1 MTANLRSD
9 KQWFLLPVFFFS
21 VSFLFLMV
29 CSKSSF
35 LYAMNDWPDVNI
47 YYTLGKG
54 VVDGQVP
61 YRDLFEQKG
70 PLLFFIYALAYVLSP
85 TNYIGSFFLEVL
97 SFAVLLFFI
106 YKIITLYIS
115 PKASALLIPVFSLLL
130 VTSNSFYYGGS
141 AEEFVLPPLTI
152 GLYHLL
158 RFFRHGGNVSYKTMF
173 VNGSFAG
180 CVLWIKYT
188 MLGFSLAWMAS
199 LFFIMVYQKQAV
211 RAFRSCLVFLSGMA
225 LVSLPILIYFFA
237 NNALYELFDIYFY
250 VNLFAY
256 AEHTSILW
264 RLVMLFLLPLW
275 HMIQNWVMSIFIIIG
290 IFAFMVQKK
299 YLPQTYMRVSLLS
312 CLLLLNFSVF
322 FRGTAYAYYF
332 FIFSPFSI
340 LGLIAAFDSLRA
352 ELHGLQKLSS
362 FAGAIIVV
370 ICFVLSWI
378 LSPNTKMIGI
388 EKEEFAQFRFAESMN
403 AEPGATLLCY
413 NMLDDGFYYSAGIR
427 PTEKFYCVFNLPE
440 EYFPE
445 QFDEQRQ
452 AIKEKN
458 VRFVVLKST
467 KPLEEGQFTS
477 DHAWVSRNYEYVQR
491 TTQFHEYSDV
501 TYLLYRVRP

>member
-1 MTANLRSD
+1 MNANLRSD
-9 KQWFLLPVFFFS
+9 KQRFLLPIFFFS
-21 VSFLFLMV
+21 ISFLFLMV

-35 LYAMNDWPDVNI
+35 LYAINDWPDVNI

-54 VVDGQVP
+54 IVDGQVP

-85 TNYIGSFFLEVL
+85 TNYIGSFVLEVL
-97 SFAVLLFFI
+97 SFTVLLFYI
-106 YKIITLYIS
+106 YKIMTLYIS
-115 PKASALLIPVFSLLL
+115 SKASALLIPVFSLLL

-141 AEEFVLPPLTI
+141 AEEFVLPPLTV

-158 RFFRHGGNVSYKTMF
+158 RFFRHGGNISYKAVF
-173 VNGSFAG
+173 VNGIFAG

-188 MLGFSLAWMAS
+188 MLGFWLAWMAS
-199 LFFIMVYQKQAV
+199 LFFIMVYQKQAA
-211 RAFRSCLVFLSGMA
+211 RAFRSCLVFLGGMA
-225 LVSLPILIYFFA
+225 LASLPILLYFFA
-237 NNALYELFDIYFY
+237 NNALQELFYTYFY

-264 RLVMLFLLPLW
+264 RLLMLLLLPLW
-275 HMIQNWVMSIFIIIG
+275 HMIQNWAISIFIIIG

-299 YLPQTYMRVSLLS
+299 YLSQTYMRVSLLS
-312 CLLLLNFSVF
+312 CFLLLNVSVF

-332 FIFSPFSI
+332 FIFSPFAI

-352 ELHGLQKLSS
+352 KLNSPRKLSS
-362 FAGAIIVV
+362 FAGVIVIAV
-370 ICFVLSWI
+370 CFVFSWL
-378 LSPNTKMIGI
+378 LSPNTKMIGT
-388 EKEEFAQFRFAESMN
+388 EKKEFAQFQFAESMN

-413 NMLDDGFYYSAGIR
+413 NMLDDGFYYNAGIR
-427 PTEKFYCVFNLPE
+427 PTEKFYCIFNLPE
-440 EYFPE
+440 KYFPE

-452 AIKEKN
+452 AINEKR

-477 DHAWVSRNYEYVQR
+477 DHAWVSENYEYVER
-491 TTQFHEYSDV
+491 ATQFHEYSDV
-501 TYLLYRVRP
+501 TYLLYRARP